1 MEIDIQTVELMT
13 PNSGDLIPGIIVVQS
28 KADDL
33 RRVVNMVVHQKQ
45 MTFLEWLIQQYE
57 SLQ

>member
-33 RRVVNMVVHQKQ
+33 RRVVNTVVHQKQ

>member
-13 PNSGDLIPGIIVVQS
+13 SNSGDLIPGIIVVQS

-33 RRVVNMVVHQKQ
+33 RRVVNTVVHQKQ